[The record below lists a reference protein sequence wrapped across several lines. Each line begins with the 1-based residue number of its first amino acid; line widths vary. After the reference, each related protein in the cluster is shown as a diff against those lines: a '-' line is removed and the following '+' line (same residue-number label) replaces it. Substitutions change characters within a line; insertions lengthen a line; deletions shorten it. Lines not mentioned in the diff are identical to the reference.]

1 MSDEMI
7 DDTMLEYDYG
17 YPFQCL
23 CGAWDIWDDGMECDI
38 CGRIY
43 TPKDENL
50 PNTACS
56 GRLSAVSQQASFIAD
71 GDLPSKVSGASARR
85 R

>member
-43 TPKDENL
+43 TLKDK
-50 PNTACS
+50 
-56 GRLSAVSQQASFIAD
+56 SAQQSVQPTGGTVAPAGID
-71 GDLPSKVSGASARR
+71 QRPEVDLAGEDD
-85 R
+85 